1 MKIFAL
7 SRVNFA
13 NLLERLTNDGETDRC
28 AFISINEVDPLFVE
42 FQPNSG
48 NYLNLRFDDVEEDLP
63 LLNGQKCV
71 LFDEKMANDIY
82 DFVQQNLDKKAFFV
96 HCTMGKCRSGAV
108 AEVLSDY
115 FGVQYEE
122 FKRDN
127 PIVQPNTLIKT
138 ILRKKFD
145 L

>member
-7 SRVNFA
+7 SRVAFA
-13 NLLERLTNDGETDRC
+13 NLLDELTDQQKEQS

-42 FQPNSG
+42 FQPDSP

-63 LLNGQKCV
+63 LLNGMKCV
-71 LFDEKMANDIY
+71 LFDENMANEIHE
-82 DFVQQNLDKKAFFV
+82 FVQGNLDKKAFFV

-108 AEVLSDY
+108 AETLSDY
-115 FGVQYEE
+115 FGERYEE
-122 FKRDN
+122 FKRNN
-127 PIVQPNTLIKT
+127 PQVQPNTLVKR
-138 ILRKKFD
+138 ILRNRFD

>member
-13 NLLERLTNDGETDRC
+13 NLLETLTDRQKEQS

-42 FQPNSG
+42 FQPNSA
-48 NYLNLRFDDVEEDLP
+48 NYLNLRFDDVEEDLS
-63 LLNGQKCV
+63 LSNGQKCV
-71 LFDEKMANDIY
+71 LFDENMANDIY
-82 DFVQQNLDKKAFFV
+82 DFVQRNLDKKAFFV

-115 FGVQYEE
+115 FGNEYEE

-127 PIVQPNTLIKT
+127 PIVQPNTLVKT
-138 ILRKKFD
+138 ILRKKF

>member
-7 SRVNFA
+7 SRVAFA
-13 NLLERLTNDGETDRC
+13 NLLDELTDRQKEQS

-42 FQPNSG
+42 FQPNSS

-63 LLNGQKCV
+63 LLDGMKCV
-71 LFDEKMANDIY
+71 LFDGEMADQIY
-82 DFVQQNLDKKAFFV
+82 EFVQSNNDKKAFFV

-108 AEVLSDY
+108 AETLSDY
-115 FGVQYEE
+115 FGNPYRE

-127 PIVQPNTLIKT
+127 PIVQPNTLVKR
-138 ILRKKFD
+138 ILRKRFD